1 MLLGVS
7 TNAISIRLSSAQRHL
22 RTAASLS
29 TTPLRQDLFMSAD
42 PALESPAELSA
53 DDRRRIC
60 DALRYLGRDLLWQEM
75 DQCLALADRL
85 AVPPNA

>member
-1 MLLGVS
+1 
-7 TNAISIRLSSAQRHL
+7 
-22 RTAASLS
+22 
-29 TTPLRQDLFMSAD
+29 MSAD
-42 PALESPAELSA
+42 PTVEPAAELSA